1 MEDVEEIHHQKEA
14 KVLLGQ
20 DLSHLRDDGGP
31 SSLSEKAFASGLRLG
46 SKRRRWSM
54 PVLRLQRRAR
64 RRPRRGLETE
74 QDFQAVREEATE
86 EGAGGGRFRKQKPT
100 FVSSE
105 NLHKQGALGLPD
117 EGERVSKAHKDT
129 IS

>member
-1 MEDVEEIHHQKEA
+1 MFLGASFGLEAPQVVHAGVEA
-14 KVLLGQ
+14 G
-20 DLSHLRDDGGP
+20 
-31 SSLSEKAFASGLRLG
+31 SGEHGDAHGL
-46 SKRRRWSM
+46 
-54 PVLRLQRRAR
+54 
-64 RRPRRGLETE
+64 GLETE

-86 EGAGGGRFRKQKPT
+86 EGAGGGRECGCLVRFRKRKPT

-105 NLHKQGALGLPD
+105 NPHKQGALGLPD